1 MPNYAIGFVGS
12 GCSDSTQRVMT
23 LALGLRVIFL
33 RQSSGFLLNSS
44 TKYSN
49 SGSGRPPSLGRIGAG
64 RRGRSGMKPIS
75 RHSRKL
81 HRRSSGQALI
91 ESALIIP
98 FVLAIILNAVN
109 FGYFYYVAQN
119 MTAAIHSGALYSIL
133 GSATPGAPGLP
144 SPGTSSDATGI
155 ANLIYQDM
163 LGALPSSATAAVRVC
178 SITANLTTPTTGTG
192 ANTKTNC
199 STIDPSGT
207 AVFPSIDADPQAPAF
222 LLNRV
227 DVAYTFSPLIPG
239 TPFGAVLLANPV
251 CSSSGGNI
259 TCSFQSHVSMREMN

>member
-1 MPNYAIGFVGS
+1 
-12 GCSDSTQRVMT
+12 
-23 LALGLRVIFL
+23 
-33 RQSSGFLLNSS
+33 
-44 TKYSN
+44 
-49 SGSGRPPSLGRIGAG
+49 
-64 RRGRSGMKPIS
+64 MKPIR

-119 MTAAIHSGALYSIL
+119 MSAAVRTGALYSII
-133 GSATPGAPGLP
+133 GGATPGAPGLP
-144 SPGTSSDATGI
+144 SPGAASDITGV

-163 LGALPSSATAAVRVC
+163 LGALPSSGNAAVRVC
-178 SITANLTTPTTGTG
+178 SITAGSGTGITGTG
-192 ANTKTNC
+192 AATKTQC
-199 STIDPSGT
+199 TTIGT
-207 AVFPSIDADPQAPAF
+207 ATFPAIDADPEAPTF

-227 DVAYTFSPLIPG
+227 DVAYSFSPLIPG

-251 CSSSGGNI
+251 CTTSGAGI
-259 TCSFQSHVSMREMN
+259 TCTFQSHVSMREMN